1 MKRLLLSGVLVL
13 AGFTVACSGGSIA
26 PAPPPTG
33 GFTNSNLKGSY
44 TFSMSGADAGGG
56 PSVGA
61 PVSRIGSFTADGN
74 GAITAGLYDVNE
86 SGSVN
91 TITLLPST
99 YSIQSNGQGTLTLAI
114 SSTVAL
120 KFSIALSSNSQGFM
134 IETDGGFAG
143 SGGFQAQTIS
153 TTFSP
158 SYAFDFSGSDI
169 TSNGGSVSLIG
180 QFNTNGT
187 NLITGGSLDVND
199 DATLSGQQ
207 SITSVGLLQDS
218 ANFSTFGRG
227 TFTLNGLPFVFY
239 VTDGS
244 HMVCLEGFDTT
255 FATVGSAIAQTS
267 VPTNTSG
274 LNGSFVFLVGG
285 GAIAN
290 NSTLGPLTRAGRF
303 TSDGTGNLTNI
314 NLDQNYSGTHKTFP
328 QSTATSP
335 SITIDPAG
343 SGRGTVQFTDS
354 SSGQVFSYIFYLYS
368 ASSGFIQDVGNLDI
382 ADGSIYLQSGSPF
395 TTSSLAGKFIA
406 NWSGINGNNSFEED
420 FVTQFTLSSA
430 TSSNIS
436 GSVDYVELGA
446 SNNQIVTGAA
456 LTGTLTINGDGTLGG
471 SKANTAVI
479 QAGGQNFNFNAY
491 IIDNKSILLIGTD
504 NAHVVLGTVINQP

>member
-1 MKRLLLSGVLVL
+1 
-13 AGFTVACSGGSIA
+13 
-26 PAPPPTG
+26 
-33 GFTNSNLKGSY
+33 
-44 TFSMSGADAGGG
+44 MSGTDAGGG

-61 PVSRIGSFTADGN
+61 PISRIGSFTSDGN
-74 GAITAGLYDVNE
+74 GNITGAMEDVNE
-86 SGSVN
+86 DGAIN
-91 TITLLPST
+91 TITFQPSGSSYT
-99 YSIQSNGQGTLTLAI
+99 IQSNGQGTLTLAV

-120 KFSIALSSNSQGFM
+120 KFSIALSTSSQGFM
-134 IETDGGFAG
+134 IETDGGFSA
-143 SGGFQAQTIS
+143 SGGFQTQSIS

-158 SYAFDFSGSDI
+158 AYAFDFSGSDI
-169 TSNGGSVSLIG
+169 TSNGGSISLVG
-180 QFNTNGT
+180 QFNTNTT

-207 SITSVGLLQDS
+207 SITSVSILQDS
-218 ANFSTFGRG
+218 ANFATFGRG
-227 TFTLNGLPFVFY
+227 SFSINGLLFFFY
-239 VTDGS
+239 VTDAS
-244 HMVCLEGFDTT
+244 HMVVLEEDNQ

-285 GAIAN
+285 GAISN
-290 NSTLGPLTRAGRF
+290 NSTLGPITRAGRF

-314 NLDQNYSGTHKTFP
+314 YLDQNYSGTHKTFP

-335 SITIDPAG
+335 IIAIDSAG

-368 ASSGFIQDVGNLDI
+368 ATSGFIQDVGNLDI

-395 TTSSLAGKFIA
+395 TLSSLGGKFIA

-420 FVTQFTLSSA
+420 FNGQFTLSSA
-430 TSSNIS
+430 TSNNVS
-436 GSVDYVELGA
+436 GSVDYAELGS

-471 SKANTAVI
+471 TKANTAVI
-479 QAGGQNFNFNAY
+479 QAGGQNFSFNAY

-504 NAHVVLGTVINQP
+504 STHVVVGTVINQP